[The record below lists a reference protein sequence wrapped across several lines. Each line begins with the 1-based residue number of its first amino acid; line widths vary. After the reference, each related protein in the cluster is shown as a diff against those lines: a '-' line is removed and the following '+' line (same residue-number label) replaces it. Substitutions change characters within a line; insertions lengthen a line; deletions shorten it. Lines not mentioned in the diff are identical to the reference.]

1 LNKEQHK
8 LPWRRIKLPT
18 FGKRGKRDLRVRES
32 QLRQCR
38 TDHLRP
44 NNHEEV
50 PQVQCHDGQ
59 EGQVMDI
66 TMTVPA
72 HCLVKQEVDEQSGE
86 LRIIINVGGEIELN
100 LTTEQAAH
108 FAGLI
113 LSAATGELAVRS
125 FFLTRTVD

>member
-1 LNKEQHK
+1 
-8 LPWRRIKLPT
+8 
-18 FGKRGKRDLRVRES
+18 
-32 QLRQCR
+32 
-38 TDHLRP
+38 
-44 NNHEEV
+44 
-50 PQVQCHDGQ
+50 
-59 EGQVMDI
+59 MDI